1 MSSPNERVA
10 EVQAEEILQPG
21 HPKSPEN
28 SSETDKPKKESL
40 LRSAILFLSL
50 GIAVFAGGLDAN
62 VVAPAVPAITDDFG
76 SAQDAGWYGT
86 AYYLALSSCQMAWAQ
101 IYKSFPA
108 KPVFFLAFIVFEL
121 GNLVSALA
129 PNSAAVIVGR
139 ALAGAGISGSFV
151 GGLIIVSYIIPL
163 RWRPIIIAIFAL
175 VIGSTQTGGP
185 VVGGALTSRLSWHW
199 CFWISLPIGGLS
211 LFLAPIGSP
220 VKDPEGRRG
229 GIKQLV
235 EEFDFIGFT
244 LWVLAV
250 ISLTLVLE
258 FGGGRFD
265 WTSGPLIALY
275 VITVFFF
282 VLFTFTQIRRG
293 DAALAPGRIVKHRS
307 FAASALYVLSMQA
320 VKAQI
325 TYFLPIFF
333 QAAQNKT
340 ALESG
345 VSTIPSFLSY
355 FIFQIIANVSVS
367 WIGVYAPFM
376 LVGGLIGTAGTAL
389 LSTLTTSTPAPRWI
403 GYQILA
409 LSGFGIGFNGPQIAA
424 QTIFRDPNDTPI
436 ALTIITTCQDLGG
449 SLGISIGSAIFT
461 SLVRQRVQD
470 VIPDVTAAQI
480 FGAGITGLQ
489 GLVSPEERP
498 LIAEAYAYGVRVIFY
513 VSVALAAL
521 TPILACFVDW
531 KSVKEKDEGSA
542 TGSTEMTET

>member
-1 MSSPNERVA
+1 MSSPKEGAVEA
-10 EVQAEEILQPG
+10 QTKGVSQQG
-21 HPKSPEN
+21 HPQSPAN
-28 SSETDKPKKESL
+28 SGETSKPKKDSL
-40 LRSAILFLSL
+40 VRSSILFLSL

-76 SAQDAGWYGT
+76 SAEDAGWYGT

-108 KPVFFLAFIVFEL
+108 KPVFFIAFIVFEL

-163 RWRPIIIAIFAL
+163 RWRPIITAIFAV

-211 LFLAPIGSP
+211 LLLAPIGSP

-250 ISLTLVLE
+250 VSLTLVLQ
-258 FGGGRFD
+258 FGGGRFE

-275 VITVFFF
+275 
-282 VLFTFTQIRRG
+282 IRRG
-293 DAALAPGRIVKHRS
+293 DAALAPGRIMKHRS
-307 FAASALYVLSMQA
+307 FAASALYVLCMQA

-367 WIGVYAPFM
+367 WTGLYAPFM
-376 LVGGLIGTAGTAL
+376 LAGGLIGTAGTAL
-389 LSTLTTSTPAPRWI
+389 LSTLTTSTPAPHWI

-470 VIPDVTAAQI
+470 VIPDVTADQI

-489 GLVSPEERP
+489 ALVSPEQRP

-513 VSVALAAL
+513 VSVALAGA
-521 TPILACFVDW
+521 TPILACFVEW
-531 KSVKEKDEGSA
+531 KSVKDEDESSA
-542 TGSTEMTET
+542 AGSTEMAET

>member
-1 MSSPNERVA
+1 MSSSEEKAVEAQTKEIPQPNNPQSVA
-10 EVQAEEILQPG
+10 NNNETR
-21 HPKSPEN
+21 KSIR
-28 SSETDKPKKESL
+28 SL
-40 LRSAILFLSL
+40 LRSSILFLSL

-76 SAQDAGWYGT
+76 SAEDAGWYGT

-108 KPVFFLAFIVFEL
+108 KPVFFIAFIIFEI

-129 PNSAAVIVGR
+129 PNSAAVIIGR
-139 ALAGAGISGSFV
+139 ALAGSGISGSFV

-211 LFLAPIGSP
+211 LLLAPFGSP
-220 VKDPEGRRG
+220 VKDPEGRRE
-229 GIKQLV
+229 GIKQLI
-235 EEFDFIGFT
+235 EEFDFIGFA
-244 LWVLAV
+244 LWILAV
-250 ISLTLVLE
+250 VSLTLVLQ

-265 WTSGPLIALY
+265 WTSAPLIALY

-282 VLFTFTQIRRG
+282 ALFSYTQVRSG
-293 DAALAPGRIVKHRS
+293 DAALAPGRIMKHRS

-333 QAAQNKT
+333 QAAQNKN
-340 ALESG
+340 ALDSG

-355 FIFQIIANVSVS
+355 FIFQILANVSVS
-367 WIGVYAPFM
+367 WIGLYAPFM

-389 LSTLTTSTPAPRWI
+389 LSTLTTSTPPPRWI

-424 QTIFRDPNDTPI
+424 QTIFRDPSDTPI

-461 SLVRQRVQD
+461 SLVRQRVQK
-470 VIPDVTAAQI
+470 VIPDVTADQI

-489 GLVSPEERP
+489 ALVSPEQRP

-513 VSVALAAL
+513 VSVALAAV

-531 KSVKEKDEGSA
+531 KSVKEKDEGSPVA
-542 TGSTEMTET
+542 STESTEM

>member
-1 MSSPNERVA
+1 MSSQKGDA
-10 EVQAEEILQPG
+10 TEVQTEGGSQSPASGDEPLQPRQ
-21 HPKSPEN
+21 
-28 SSETDKPKKESL
+28 ESL
-40 LRSAILFLSL
+40 VRSTLLFLSL

-76 SAQDAGWYGT
+76 SAEDAGC
-86 AYYLALSSCQMAWAQ
+86 YLALSSCQMAWAQ

-108 KPVFFLAFIVFEL
+108 KPVFFIAFIVFEL

-129 PNSAAVIVGR
+129 PNSAAVIIGR
-139 ALAGAGISGSFV
+139 VIAGAGISGSFV

-163 RWRPIIIAIFAL
+163 RWRPIITAIFAL

-211 LFLAPIGSP
+211 LLLAVFGGP
-220 VKDPEGRRG
+220 VKDPEGRRDG
-229 GIKQLV
+229 FKQFT
-235 EEFDFIGFT
+235 EEFDIIGFI

-250 ISLTLVLE
+250 VALTLTLQ

-275 VITVFFF
+275 VITILLF
-282 VLFTFTQIRRG
+282 VAFSFSQIRRG
-293 DAALAPGRIVKHRS
+293 DRALAPGRIMKHRS

-345 VSTIPSFLSY
+345 VATIPSFLSY
-355 FIFQIIANVSVS
+355 FIFQIIANVCVS
-367 WIGVYAPFM
+367 WLGLYAPFM
-376 LVGGLIGTAGTAL
+376 LAGGLIGTAGTGL
-389 LSTLTTSTPAPRWI
+389 LSTLTTSTPAPSWI

-424 QTIFRDPNDTPI
+424 QTIFRDHNDTPI

-461 SLVRQRVQD
+461 SLVRQRVRQ
-470 VIPDVTAAQI
+470 VIPDITAAQI

-489 GLVSPEERP
+489 ALVEPEQRP
-498 LIAEAYAYGVRVIFY
+498 LIAEAFAYGVRVIFY
-513 VSVALAAL
+513 VSVALAAA
-521 TPILACFVDW
+521 TAILACFVDW
-531 KSVKEKDEGSA
+531 KSVKDKDETLAAGN
-542 TGSTEMTET
+542 TELTDI